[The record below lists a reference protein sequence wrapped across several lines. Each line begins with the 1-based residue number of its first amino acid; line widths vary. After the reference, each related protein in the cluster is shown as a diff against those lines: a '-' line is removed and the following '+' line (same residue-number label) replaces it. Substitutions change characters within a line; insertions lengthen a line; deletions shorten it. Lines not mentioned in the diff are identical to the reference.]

1 MEMLTD
7 RERQFL
13 FERFH
18 SPPRMKASYLQSCL
32 RKPSRK
38 SYHSKW
44 KRLWKLRLCRHW
56 FWSGNGRDTKP
67 SHLSSWSKVCKP
79 LCEGR
84 LRIRDLQVQI
94 KAFQAK
100 QLWRVLNERTS
111 SYMGPTGE
119 CIIWCRTGGYP
130 DVDVHKCFL
139 CRKSIASTNFFVHQH
154 KKWRIRDLHRLS

>member
-1 MEMLTD
+1 M
-7 RERQFL
+7 
-13 FERFH
+13 
-18 SPPRMKASYLQSCL
+18 
-32 RKPSRK
+32 
-38 SYHSKW
+38 
-44 KRLWKLRLCRHW
+44 
-56 FWSGNGRDTKP
+56 
-67 SHLSSWSKVCKP
+67 CKP

-84 LRIRDLQVQI
+84 LRIRGLSVQI

-154 KKWRIRDLHRLS
+154 KKWRIRDLHRLIPTVGRWVGGASQPRHRGCRVGDYLLGGDGQLQLQSLRG